1 MLYKGGLRYIY
12 TYKLH
17 KLLWPGRVGLEKLPD
32 CDRGRCACRNAQ
44 ACPPPCFYVVG
55 EGLVAYRQ
63 ALTESASDQIQMT
76 KTPERGNTAS
86 APLASCS
93 CCGNPNKTRIN
104 NRIWN
109 FRTPRS
115 EHSSLNDVHSVG
127 NQFRLVYICLLF
139 LPLTALENGKWKSFH
154 KQNSLGLR
162 EEIRIARPSGG
173 CPAVW
178 KRVSGQMIGTV
189 VQG

>member
-1 MLYKGGLRYIY
+1 M
-12 TYKLH
+12 
-17 KLLWPGRVGLEKLPD
+17 
-32 CDRGRCACRNAQ
+32 N
-44 ACPPPCFYVVG
+44 
-55 EGLVAYRQ
+55 
-63 ALTESASDQIQMT
+63 

-115 EHSSLNDVHSVG
+115 EPSSLNDVHSVG
-127 NQFRLVYICLLF
+127 NQFRLVYISLLF

-178 KRVSGQMIGTV
+178 KRVSGQMIGNGSTR
-189 VQG
+189 QLDFIYTTLMSCTPDHGACTTYSLISSCSQHPARSGMLETYARS